1 MKLLAQINGPED
13 LHELSDAELVELA
26 QEVRQHIIDTV
37 GEIGGHFGA
46 NLGTC
51 ELAVA
56 LHSVLDSP
64 RDKILW
70 DVGHQAY
77 PHKVLT
83 GRRDQLATIRQ
94 YGGLAPF
101 CSISESPHDIMGA
114 GHASTSIG
122 YAVGIK
128 EGMRQLDPDNNARVV
143 AVIGDGAMT
152 GGVAFEAIGQAGG
165 LGTPIVVVLND
176 NGMSIAPNV
185 GSLSR
190 YFNRVRLN
198 PKLWRARSDLEG
210 GLTRLPIGIGAAFE
224 RLGPHLKESIK
235 AFWAPGLWWEELDW
249 AYMGVIDGHD
259 VPALREALREA
270 LAAER
275 PVVVHIATVKGKGF
289 APAEEGG
296 LEGMEKWHAAKPN
309 SIVNGSPARPKAA
322 ANGSTGRKRIVPPQ
336 YTQVFG
342 EALVRECE
350 RDARVVGITAAMNSG
365 TGLSILQKALP
376 DRYFDVGIAEQQAVL
391 FAAGLALEG
400 VKPVAAIYSTFL
412 QRAYDQIVHDVCLQR
427 LNVVFAMD
435 RAGLVG
441 DDGPTHHGAFD
452 IAYLRCLPN
461 IVLMAPRD
469 EAMLVHMLRTAL
481 EYDDGPIALRY
492 PRGEGTGVEMPRRR
506 PGDPDRLRG
515 DPARA
520 LRAGGLRSPRGS
532 DRIRHGRRQGA
543 GGGGPA
549 RRAPDRRD
557 GRRRA
562 LCEADRRRPDGP
574 ARGRAR
580 PARDRRGGR
589 PGRGLRLGRVGGP
602 QRGRSGPQDPAGGA
616 AGPLRG
622 PRQARPAARGGRLHR
637 GPHRRAGP
645 RGDLRPSARA
655 RERRLCGHRRLR
667 APAWATLN
675 PKGHGA
681 RATGT
686 GRGTA
691 PTTRSGRLAERN
703 GPPGSAGR
711 FGEEGSKEVQMKRCN
726 SGIDINMLAAG
737 AGQCDIGH
745 RDQPR
750 RPPERRTCIL
760 WLPPSPPCW
769 REPLSRRAR
778 IRRRSLANTPGNPG
792 VFVPRAIC
800 ARVERDAQATA

>member
-1 MKLLAQINGPED
+1 MSLLENIDGPED
-13 LHELSDAELVELA
+13 LRDLSEPELAQLA
-26 QEVRQHIIDTV
+26 QEVREHIIDTV

-56 LHSVLDSP
+56 LHSVLESP

-83 GRRDQLATIRQ
+83 GRRDRLSTIRQ

-101 CSISESPHDIMGA
+101 CSIAESEHDIMGA

-128 EGMRQLDPDNNARVV
+128 EGMRHLAAVGDESAGDGKVV
-143 AVIGDGAMT
+143 AVVGDGAMT

-185 GSLSR
+185 GALSR

-198 PKLWRARSDLEG
+198 PKLWHARSDLEG

-259 VPALREALREA
+259 VRALREALREA
-270 LAAER
+270 LAAQR

-289 APAEEGG
+289 APAEDGG
-296 LEGMEKWHAAKPN
+296 LEGMEKWHAAKPK
-309 SIVNGSPARPKAA
+309 SISNGIPTQPAVTKG
-322 ANGSTGRKRIVPPQ
+322 NGARTKIVQQPPPQ

-350 RDARVVGITAAMNSG
+350 RDERVVGITAAMNSG

-376 DRYFDVGIAEQQAVL
+376 HRYFDVGIAEQQAIL
-391 FAAGLALEG
+391 FASGLALEG

-412 QRAYDQIVHDVCLQR
+412 QRAYDQIVHDVCLQK

-469 EAMLVHMLRTAL
+469 EAMLVHMLRTAI

-492 PRGEGTGVEMPRRR
+492 PRGEGTGVELPGEGQAIAIGTGEILSEPEARAGTDAVMPRVALI
-506 PGDPDRLRG
+506 GYGSGVGKALEAAAILREQELAVTVV
-515 DPARA
+515 DARFA
-520 LRAGGLRSPRGS
+520 KPIDAGLMAQLAAEHDLLVTVEEGVLAGGFGSAVWETLSDAGVTPRILRVGLPDEYVTHGKPALLHEQVGFTGE
-532 DRIRHGRRQGA
+532 RIAARVATAISAGERRHTIRDSSSH

-549 RRAPDRRD
+549 I
-557 GRRRA
+557 
-562 LCEADRRRPDGP
+562 
-574 ARGRAR
+574 
-580 PARDRRGGR
+580 
-589 PGRGLRLGRVGGP
+589 VG
-602 QRGRSGPQDPAGGA
+602 A
-616 AGPLRG
+616 
-622 PRQARPAARGGRLHR
+622 
-637 GPHRRAGP
+637 
-645 RGDLRPSARA
+645 
-655 RERRLCGHRRLR
+655 
-667 APAWATLN
+667 
-675 PKGHGA
+675 
-681 RATGT
+681 
-686 GRGTA
+686 
-691 PTTRSGRLAERN
+691 
-703 GPPGSAGR
+703 
-711 FGEEGSKEVQMKRCN
+711 
-726 SGIDINMLAAG
+726 
-737 AGQCDIGH
+737 
-745 RDQPR
+745 
-750 RPPERRTCIL
+750 
-760 WLPPSPPCW
+760 
-769 REPLSRRAR
+769 
-778 IRRRSLANTPGNPG
+778 
-792 VFVPRAIC
+792 
-800 ARVERDAQATA
+800 

>member
-1 MKLLAQINGPED
+1 MSLLENIAGPED
-13 LHELSDAELVELA
+13 LHGLSEQDLAQLA
-26 QEVRQHIIDTV
+26 QEVREHIIDTV

-56 LHSVLDSP
+56 LHSLLESP

-83 GRRDQLATIRQ
+83 GRRELLSTIRQ

-101 CSISESPHDIMGA
+101 CSIAESPHDIMGA

-128 EGMRQLDPDNNARVV
+128 EGMRLLGAEAEGKVV

-185 GSLSR
+185 GALSR
-190 YFNRVRLN
+190 YFNRIRLN
-198 PKLWRARSDLEG
+198 PKLWHARSGVEG
-210 GLTRLPIGIGAAFE
+210 GLKGLPIGIGAAFE

-249 AYMGVIDGHD
+249 AYTGVIDGHD
-259 VPALREALREA
+259 VKALREALREA

-289 APAEEGG
+289 APAEDGG
-296 LEGMEKWHAAKPN
+296 LEGMEKWHAAKPK
-309 SIVNGSPARPKAA
+309 SILNGSPTLPVAASASAKKAA
-322 ANGSTGRKRIVPPQ
+322 KVPAPQ

-350 RDARVVGITAAMNSG
+350 RDERVVGITAAMNSG
-365 TGLSILQKALP
+365 TGLSILQKAMP
-376 DRYFDVGIAEQQAVL
+376 DRYFDVGIAEQQAIL

-412 QRAYDQIVHDVCLQR
+412 QRAYDQIVHDVCLQK

-469 EAMLVHMLRTAL
+469 EAMLVNMLRTAL
-481 EYDDGPIALRY
+481 DYDDGPIALRY
-492 PRGEGTGVEMPRRR
+492 PRGEGTGAPLPAESEAIAIGTGEILLESADQAGSPATGARAGRRVALIGYGSGVGKALEAARELEALDLAVTVADARFAKPIDAGLMAQLAAEHDLLVTVEEGVLAGGFGSAVWETLNEAGATPRILRV
-506 PGDPDRLRG
+506 GLPDRYVTHG
-515 DPARA
+515 KPALLHEEVGFTGKRIA
-520 LRAGGLRSPRGS
+520 ERVAAAIS
-532 DRIRHGRRQGA
+532 D
-543 GGGGPA
+543 
-549 RRAPDRRD
+549 
-557 GRRRA
+557 
-562 LCEADRRRPDGP
+562 
-574 ARGRAR
+574 
-580 PARDRRGGR
+580 
-589 PGRGLRLGRVGGP
+589 
-602 QRGRSGPQDPAGGA
+602 SGQPV
-616 AGPLRG
+616 
-622 PRQARPAARGGRLHR
+622 
-637 GPHRRAGP
+637 RRAG
-645 RGDLRPSARA
+645 SAIV
-655 RERRLCGHRRLR
+655 
-667 APAWATLN
+667 
-675 PKGHGA
+675 GA
-681 RATGT
+681 
-686 GRGTA
+686 
-691 PTTRSGRLAERN
+691 
-703 GPPGSAGR
+703 
-711 FGEEGSKEVQMKRCN
+711 
-726 SGIDINMLAAG
+726 
-737 AGQCDIGH
+737 
-745 RDQPR
+745 
-750 RPPERRTCIL
+750 
-760 WLPPSPPCW
+760 
-769 REPLSRRAR
+769 
-778 IRRRSLANTPGNPG
+778 
-792 VFVPRAIC
+792 
-800 ARVERDAQATA
+800 

>member
-1 MKLLAQINGPED
+1 MSLLEHIDGPGDLESLSEDELAQ
-13 LHELSDAELVELA
+13 LA
-26 QEVRQHIIDTV
+26 QEVREHIIDTV

-56 LHSVLDSP
+56 LHSVLESP
-64 RDKILW
+64 KDKILW

-77 PHKVLT
+77 PHKILT
-83 GRRDQLATIRQ
+83 GRRDQLGTIRQ

-101 CSISESPHDIMGA
+101 CSIEESPHDIMGA

-128 EGMRQLDPDNNARVV
+128 EGMNHSGSEHDGKVV

-185 GSLSR
+185 GALSR

-198 PKLWRARSDLEG
+198 PKLWHARAGVEG
-210 GLTRLPIGIGAAFE
+210 GLVRLPGGIGAAFE

-259 VPALREALREA
+259 VKALREALKEA

-309 SIVNGSPARPKAA
+309 SILNGSPTRPSPAGKGTA
-322 ANGSTGRKRIVPPQ
+322 SKPVQTPPPQ

-350 RDARVVGITAAMNSG
+350 RDERVVGITAAMNSG
-365 TGLSILQKALP
+365 TGLSILQKAMP
-376 DRYFDVGIAEQQAVL
+376 DRYFDVGIAEQQAIL

-400 VKPVAAIYSTFL
+400 AKPVAAIYSTFL
-412 QRAYDQIVHDVCLQR
+412 QRAYDQIVHDVCLQK

-441 DDGPTHHGAFD
+441 DDGPTHHGVFD

-469 EAMLVHMLRTAL
+469 EAMLVNMLHTAL
-481 EYDDGPIALRY
+481 RYDDGPIALRY
-492 PRGEGTGVEMPRRR
+492 PRGEGTGAALPGKPQTIAIGTGEILKEGDEMDSPGRRVALIGYGSGVGKALEAAEELAGLDISVTVADARFAKPIDAGLMAQLAAEHDLLVTVEE
-506 PGDPDRLRG
+506 GVL
-515 DPARA
+515 
-520 LRAGGLRSPRGS
+520 AGGFGS
-532 DRIRHGRRQGA
+532 AIWETLNETGTGA
-543 GGGGPA
+543 GGIRIIRVGL
-549 RRAPDRRD
+549 PDRYVTH
-557 GRRRA
+557 GKPA
-562 LCEADRRRPDGP
+562 LLHEEVGFTGKRIAERVAAAISDRE
-574 ARGRAR
+574 
-580 PARDRRGGR
+580 
-589 PGRGLRLGRVGGP
+589 
-602 QRGRSGPQDPAGGA
+602 QGRSAPVTGS
-616 AGPLRG
+616 
-622 PRQARPAARGGRLHR
+622 
-637 GPHRRAGP
+637 RAGRSP
-645 RGDLRPSARA
+645 IV
-655 RERRLCGHRRLR
+655 
-667 APAWATLN
+667 
-675 PKGHGA
+675 GA
-681 RATGT
+681 
-686 GRGTA
+686 
-691 PTTRSGRLAERN
+691 
-703 GPPGSAGR
+703 
-711 FGEEGSKEVQMKRCN
+711 KRTV
-726 SGIDINMLAAG
+726 G
-737 AGQCDIGH
+737 A
-745 RDQPR
+745 
-750 RPPERRTCIL
+750 
-760 WLPPSPPCW
+760 
-769 REPLSRRAR
+769 
-778 IRRRSLANTPGNPG
+778 
-792 VFVPRAIC
+792 V
-800 ARVERDAQATA
+800 